1 MERPKMKII
10 KPSDAIINE
19 YLKKWDSLDN
29 YVLQESSLKKLF
41 SQTYPLNVEMDDVLI
56 KVCSLNDFYTT
67 NIFSPFIV
75 AKHIVSLKIDDRLK
89 NNDLELVND
98 IAKIK
103 VNGKKERNFYSF
115 ATKYCSHHKPKVY
128 PIYDSFVE
136 KLLIHFKRE
145 DKFYKFKKSDLKNYP
160 EYRNVLIEFQK
171 FYGLVNYNLK
181 DIDKYLWQAGKKHFP
196 KNY

>member
-1 MERPKMKII
+1 MKII

-160 EYRNVLIEFQK
+160 EYKNVLIEFQK

>member
-1 MERPKMKII
+1 MKII